1 MDYKRKLEE
10 LRNQREKIEN
20 DIKKKKSEQDES
32 LNQIEEETNKE
43 I

>member
-32 LNQIEEETNKE
+32 LNQIEEETVKNT
-43 I
+43 